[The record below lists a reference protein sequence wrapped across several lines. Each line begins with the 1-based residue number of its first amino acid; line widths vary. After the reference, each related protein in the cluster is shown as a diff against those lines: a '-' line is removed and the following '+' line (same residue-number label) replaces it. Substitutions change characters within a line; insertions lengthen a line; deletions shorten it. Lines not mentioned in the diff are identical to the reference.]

1 MRMLQCVIAVRR
13 AVDCWARILCS
24 SSFEET
30 LASIRKI
37 FWVSS
42 SSSSSS
48 SDAKSVSSQHVAAVP
63 FGFSSK
69 YALTVTPTKIIAL
82 NVASKLAVAWTKL
95 LPAKG
100 QRSATKVRSTTELL
114 VVDV

>member
-1 MRMLQCVIAVRR
+1 MLQCVIAVRR

-37 FWVSS
+37 FWVS